1 MKSLRA
7 FGRLFTIYKKHR
19 GKLILSQVLL
29 LGAAVLMMLAQALV
43 SPTINVGIDNGGD
56 ARVLVRNSV
65 LMVLLALGAGAC
77 FAGVAHYATLFS
89 QGTAW
94 WLRVHVYDRITSF
107 SAGNFDQHRTGQLMV
122 NLNTDVTYVAFAV
135 QFSMMLMLFAP
146 FMVLVAFILGLAT
159 APELSWMILV
169 VAVVVILIMLV
180 MVPRI
185 FKAAQQRQKAL
196 DDINNAVQE
205 DLTGIRVVK
214 AFVREK
220 LEIEK
225 FEQRTVLLR
234 NATFASAFIV
244 GFMMPLLQGIGQ
256 LSRALAL
263 AAGGPYIESGE
274 LNVGTVIAFTQF
286 LALIV
291 TPMALLSVLIPFL
304 LRGANS
310 AERIFAIL
318 DTEPTVQDKPDA
330 KPVERSQMKG
340 RIAFE
345 NVSFAYRRPDGEFD
359 PPVLKN
365 VSLTIEPGERVG
377 FLGSTGSGKSTL
389 VNLLPR
395 FYDVT
400 EGRITID
407 GIDVRDI
414 PQDDLRQVVGI
425 ALQEAVLFQG
435 DVRFNLKF
443 GTPDVDD
450 EVMFGAAKAADAYGF
465 VDSMPQQWEAPVAR
479 RGYNFSGGQRQRLSM
494 ARALAPQPRILI
506 LDDSTSAL
514 DVATESR
521 VQAAI
526 PEFAEGTT
534 TLYVAQRI
542 SAVIELDRIVLLKN
556 GAIDDIGTHEEL
568 LARNELYQS
577 IYESQLGALPA
588 SEVKS

>member
-7 FGRLFTIYKKHR
+7 FGRLFAIYKPYR
-19 GKLILSQVLL
+19 GRLIFSQFLL
-29 LGAAVLMMLAQALV
+29 LVAATLMMLAQALV
-43 SPTINVGIDNGGD
+43 SPTINIGIDNGGN
-56 ARVLVRNSV
+56 VQLLVRNTL
-65 LMVLLALGAGAC
+65 LMILLALGAGAA

-94 WLRVHVYDRITSF
+94 WLRVHLYERVTGF
-107 SAGNFDQHRTGQLMV
+107 SVGNFDQHRTGQLMV

-135 QFSMMLMLFAP
+135 QFSMMLLLFAP
-146 FMVLVAFILGLAT
+146 FMVVVAFILALAT
-159 APELSWMILV
+159 APELSWMIVV
-169 VAVVVILIMLV
+169 VAIVVIVIMAA

-185 FKAAQQRQKAL
+185 YKATQQRQKAL
-196 DDINNAVQE
+196 DQINNAVQE

-220 LEIEK
+220 LEMEK
-225 FEQRTVLLR
+225 FQQRTVMLGK
-234 NATFASAFIV
+234 ATFASAFLV

-256 LSRALAL
+256 LSRVLAL
-263 AAGGPYIESGE
+263 SAGTPYVESGA
-274 LNVGTVIAFTQF
+274 LSVGTVIAFTQF
-286 LALIV
+286 LALII

-304 LRGANS
+304 LRGASS
-310 AERIFAIL
+310 AERIFTIL
-318 DTEPTVQDKPDA
+318 DTDSMVQDKPDA
-330 KPVERSQMKG
+330 KAVTHSDSKG
-340 RIAFE
+340 RIVFE
-345 NVSFAYRRPDGEFD
+345 DVSFAYRRPDGTFD
-359 PPVLKN
+359 PPVLKHIN
-365 VSLTIEPGERVG
+365 LTIEPGERIG

-400 EGRITID
+400 DGRLTID
-407 GIDVRDI
+407 GVDVRDI
-414 PQDDLRQVVGI
+414 KQDDLRRVVGI

-443 GTPDVDD
+443 GAPDVDD
-450 EVMFGAAKAADAYGF
+450 EVMQNGAKAADAYGF
-465 VDSMPQQWEAPVAR
+465 IENLPQQWEAPVAR

-494 ARALAPQPRILI
+494 ARALTPQPRILI

-526 PEFAEGTT
+526 PQFAEQVT

-556 GAIDDIGTHEEL
+556 GAIDDMGTHEEL
-568 LARNELYQS
+568 LARNALYQS

-588 SEVKS
+588 DEVKS

>member
-1 MKSLRA
+1 MTPLRA
-7 FGRLFTIYKKHR
+7 FSRLFTIYRPYR
-19 GKLILSQVLL
+19 GRLILSQVLL
-29 LGAAVLMMLAQALV
+29 LGAATLMMLAQALV
-43 SPTINVGIDNGGD
+43 SPTINVGIDNGGNTQ
-56 ARVLVRNSV
+56 VLLRNTL
-65 LMVLLALGAGAC
+65 LMVVLALGAGAC
-77 FAGVAHYATLFS
+77 FAGVAHYATMFS

-94 WLRVHVYDRITSF
+94 WLRTHLYDRIIGF
-107 SAGNFDQHRTGQLMV
+107 SVGNFDQHRTGQLMV

-146 FMVLVAFILGLAT
+146 FMVIVAFILALAT
-159 APELSWMILV
+159 SPELSWMIIV

-185 FKAAQQRQKAL
+185 FKATQQRQKAL
-196 DDINNAVQE
+196 DEINNAVQE

-225 FEQRTVLLR
+225 FQQRTVLLR

-263 AAGGPYIESGE
+263 AAGTPYVQSGA
-274 LNVGTVIAFTQF
+274 LSVGTVIAFTQF

-310 AERIFAIL
+310 AERIFAVL
-318 DTEPTVQDKPDA
+318 DTEPQVQDKPDA
-330 KPVERSQMKG
+330 KPVDRAKSLGK
-340 RIAFE
+340 IAFE
-345 NVSFAYRRPDGEFD
+345 NVSFAYRRPDGDFD

-365 VSLTIEPGERVG
+365 INLTIEPGERIG

-400 EGRITID
+400 EGRIAID
-407 GIDVRDI
+407 GVDVRDVK
-414 PQDDLRQVVGI
+414 QDELRQVVGI

-443 GTPDVDD
+443 GVPDADD

-465 VDSMPQQWEAPVAR
+465 VDSLPQQWEATVAR

-494 ARALAPQPRILI
+494 ARALTPQPRVLI

-514 DVATESR
+514 DVATEGR

-556 GAIDDIGTHEEL
+556 GEIDDVGTHEEL
-568 LARNELYQS
+568 LARSELYQS

-588 SEVKS
+588 DEVKS